1 MQHPFRTTLSPLFL
15 AILLWGCG
23 NEDTTVTGQNLVASP
38 PPGAAAVAEPGPR
51 SQSEPGPAFCGKM
64 RPPVIE
70 AAFEFGLRLAE
81 VDFASDLECR
91 YNLDVPGTQLAM
103 LIYRIEPIAMYEM
116 YSESSQ
122 KTADIPNLGEE
133 AILLGNAHVEVNLDN
148 ERALEVSLKIDNR
161 GGGFTM
167 TPEKVTENLIRF
179 AGMLAIRL

>member
-1 MQHPFRTTLSPLFL
+1 MQHKIRTTLIPLFL
-15 AILLWGCG
+15 ATLLWGCG
-23 NEDTTVTGQNLVASP
+23 NEDATPARQNPDISQTPV
-38 PPGAAAVAEPGPR
+38 AAAVTPPAP
-51 SQSEPGPAFCGKM
+51 SSKSEPGPAFCGTV

-167 TPEKVTENLIRF
+167 TPEKVKENLIRF